1 MFLDFTPDELQTRYH
16 QLRRVSLQ
24 EEHAGLLRVGP
35 PNNRV
40 FAAPESTSPIDGGSA
55 PKKSRAKRH
64 VFTPLEKEILVNLY
78 NTNKLKDKKDI
89 HDVVLL
95 LSKDDRPLSETQV
108 KTWVDNYKASLNRK
122 KQSEKDTDP
131 KDKDQE

>member
-1 MFLDFTPDELQTRYH
+1 MEVTVTAVRSWIWIWEIP
-16 QLRRVSLQ
+16 RRPS
-24 EEHAGLLRVGP
+24 
-35 PNNRV
+35 
-40 FAAPESTSPIDGGSA
+40 PESTSDIEIDGVSD

-64 VFTPLEKEILVNLY
+64 VFTPHEKEILVNLY
-78 NTNKLKDKKDI
+78 NTNKRKDKKDT

-95 LSKDDRPLSETQV
+95 LSKDDRSLSETQV
-108 KTWVDNYKASLNRK
+108 KTWVDNYKSSLNRK